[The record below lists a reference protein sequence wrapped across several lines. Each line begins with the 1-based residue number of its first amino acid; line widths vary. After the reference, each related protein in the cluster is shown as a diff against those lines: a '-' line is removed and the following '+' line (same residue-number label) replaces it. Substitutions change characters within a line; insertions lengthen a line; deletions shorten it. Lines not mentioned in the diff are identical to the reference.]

1 MVGSQNS
8 ENRDRRLSVLKQVV
22 PSQRLNRD
30 QGQSDTDAYGISDF
44 GNPNIALTID
54 DAIDQAQ

>member
-8 ENRDRRLSVLKQVV
+8 ENRDRRLSVFKQVV

-30 QGQSDTDAYGISDF
+30 QGQADTDAYGISDF
-44 GNPNIALTID
+44 ANPNIALTID